1 MVYVVGQIDRQGLT
15 RHVVGELVTRV
26 RGLEGPWVRA
36 GSAQRGPGGRVRVT
50 QEEG

>member
-15 RHVVGELVTRV
+15 RQVVGELVTRA

-36 GSAQRGPGGRVRVT
+36 GSAQRRLGG
-50 QEEG
+50 E